1 MSTYLYLECL
11 DHTPP
16 LSSDGEVGQ
25 HLTDLPRIRTEIA
38 NRAAFVAI
46 ADQYPDYGHHFTNN
60 AARFLCQHP
69 HCRIGI
75 RDECNQEHPVGG
87 DV

>member
-1 MSTYLYLECL
+1 MSTYIYLECL

-25 HLTDLPRIRTEIA
+25 HLYDLPRIRDEIA
-38 NRAAFVAI
+38 KRDQFVAM
-46 ADQYPDYGHHFTNN
+46 ADLAPDYGSHFTNN
-60 AARFLCQHP
+60 AARFFMQHP

-75 RDECNQEHPVGG
+75 RDEYNRKHPLEA
-87 DV
+87 DQ